1 MVSAMSFVL
10 AVDAGQTG
18 TIALLAR
25 PSGEIVGVGRGAGC
39 ERIETE
45 AGLRQT
51 TAALTAAVAGALA
64 SVEPKPTKLVSAYL
78 ALTAGI
84 EIADRVVREIVPVET
99 LTAEHD
105 VYAALASGSR
115 GRPGVGLIAGT
126 GAVAVA
132 VSSDGTREV
141 RGGWGHLLGDEGSG
155 YWLGMRALHAA
166 AAVEDGRVERSP
178 LYDAV
183 LDFFNAPN
191 LRAISRRV
199 YANQIDRPERAG
211 FAPIVLRLAAEG
223 DPLAS
228 TIVDDASA
236 ELARLVLATARS
248 ARIDDP
254 ADRVLVTAGGLMRAG
269 NPLLTRLEQLLSK
282 ALPGWKVVV
291 PPHPPVVGAL
301 YLALRQTNVEVD
313 DAVEATIATTMARHE
328 SSLRK
333 R

>member
-1 MVSAMSFVL
+1 MSLVL

-18 TIALLAR
+18 TVALVAR

-45 AGLRQT
+45 AGARQT
-51 TAALTAAVAGALA
+51 TAALKAAVTGALGR
-64 SVEPKPTKLVSAYL
+64 VEPRPSQLTSAYL

-84 EIADRVVREIVPVET
+84 EIADRVVRDLVAVES
-99 LTAEHD
+99 LVAEHD

-132 VSSDGTREV
+132 VSTDGTRDV

-183 LDFFNAPN
+183 LEFFNAPSM
-191 LRAISRRV
+191 RAISKRV
-199 YANQIDRPERAG
+199 YADQIDRPERAG
-211 FAPIVLRLAAEG
+211 FAPIALRLAAEG
-223 DPLAS
+223 DPLAN

-236 ELARLVLATARS
+236 ELARLVLAAARS

-254 ADRVLVTAGGLMRAG
+254 ADRVVVTAGGLMRAG

-291 PPHPPVVGAL
+291 PRHPPVVGAL
-301 YLALRQTNVEVD
+301 YLALRQAGIDID
-313 DAVEATIATTMARHE
+313 DAMEKNIATTLARHE
-328 SSLRK
+328 DALRK

>member
-1 MVSAMSFVL
+1 MSLVL

-18 TIALLAR
+18 TVALLAR
-25 PSGEIVGVGRGAGC
+25 PNGEVVGAGRGAGC

-45 AGLRQT
+45 AGARQT
-51 TAALTAAVAGALA
+51 TAALTAAVTGALDGA
-64 SVEPKPTKLVSAYL
+64 KPERLRSAYL

-84 EIADRVVREIVPVET
+84 EIADRVVRDLVEVDV

-132 VSSDGTREV
+132 VSSDGTRDV

-155 YWLGMRALHAA
+155 YWLGMRALRTA
-166 AAVEDGRVERSP
+166 AAVEDGRVEHSP

-183 LDFFNAPN
+183 LDFFNAPSM
-191 LRAISRRV
+191 RAISRRV
-199 YANQIDRPERAG
+199 YADQIDRPERAG
-211 FAPIVLRLAAEG
+211 FAPIVLRLAASG
-223 DPLAS
+223 DPLA
-228 TIVDDASA
+228 TAIVSDAAA
-236 ELARLVLATARS
+236 ELASLVLAAARS
-248 ARIDDP
+248 ATISDP
-254 ADRVLVTAGGLMRAG
+254 ADRVVVTAGGVMGAG
-269 NPLLTRLEQLLSK
+269 NPVLTRLSELLAN

-291 PPHPPVVGAL
+291 PTQPPVVGAL
-301 YLALRQTNVEVD
+301 YLALRQAGVD
-313 DAVEATIATTMARHE
+313 IDDIIEANIARTMALHE
-328 SSLRK
+328 ESLRK